1 MNCLLIGIVSFIS
14 FIIALS
20 VHEYCHALVAYLQ
33 GDETAARAGRM
44 TLNPLAHLDPVGT
57 VLIPLIGMISGLPVF
72 GWAKPVPFN
81 PYNVQRGKWGAV
93 FIALAGPGSNFLS
106 AIVFL
111 IVLRILL
118 AVGLPANNL
127 LALFLVSLAMVNT
140 FLGIFNF
147 IPLPPLDGSKLINAI
162 FDAPKYR
169 NFRMFL
175 ETRGPLIL
183 ILLLILDYMSPY
195 APLSRAFFGILNGI
209 FALVG
214 LPGALNLLF
223 LC

>member
-20 VHEYCHALVAYLQ
+20 VHEYCHALVAYFQ

-81 PYNVQRGKWGAV
+81 PYNVRRGKWGAV

>member
-1 MNCLLIGIVSFIS
+1 MNCLLIGFVSFIS

-20 VHEYCHALVAYLQ
+20 VHEYCHALAAYLQ
-33 GDETAARAGRM
+33 GDETASRAGRL

-81 PYNVQRGKWGAV
+81 PYNVRHGKWGAV
-93 FIALAGPGSNFLS
+93 LIALAGPGSNFLS
-106 AIVFL
+106 ALIFL
-111 IVLRILL
+111 LVLRLLL
-118 AVGLPANNL
+118 AVGLPPNNL

-140 FLGIFNF
+140 FLGVFNF
-147 IPLPPLDGSKLINAI
+147 LPLPPLDGSKLVSAI

-169 NFRMFL
+169 NFRLFL

-195 APLSRAFFGILNGI
+195 APLSRVFFGIIDGI
-209 FALVG
+209 FSLVG
-214 LPGALNLLF
+214 LRSTLNLMAI
-223 LC
+223 C